1 MARSEVVRILKKGV
15 NTKCTEA
22 LFTFGEQPEVYPEIK
37 ERLEEWGYSSVIEY
51 LYDLCL
57 DAIELGLLPHSNP
70 GSLKK
75 SDLEFLKEVNSS
87 MGLMLESSS
96 KRLCEGGMPHEKSP
110 GKHPSVRLKVIE
122 NAGLL
127 SIPFTTG
134 VLIGFGET
142 DKEVV
147 DSLEALRKI
156 QDRYGNIQEIIIQNF
171 RPKPD
176 TPMENSPEPS
186 LDRVIFALESAGKLF
201 PDIGLQVPPNLNPG
215 REGVFLRHGANDFG
229 GISPVTPDY
238 VNPVDQWPTVEHL
251 RSVASEQG
259 FELRERL
266 PVYPKFLDFLP
277 ERLKRLTASYV
288 GKDGFVK

>member
-1 MARSEVVRILKKGV
+1 MARSEVLYILKKGV
-15 NTKCTEA
+15 NAKCTEA
-22 LFTFGEQPEVYPEIK
+22 LFTFGEQPEVYPDIK
-37 ERLEEWGYSSVIEY
+37 ERLEEWGYSSIIEY

-96 KRLCEGGMPHEKSP
+96 KRLCDAAMPHEKSP
-110 GKHPSVRLKVIE
+110 GKYPTLRLKVIE
-122 NAGLL
+122 NAGKL

-134 VLIGFGET
+134 VLIGIGET
-142 DKEVV
+142 DSEVV
-147 DSLEALRKI
+147 DSLKALRKI
-156 QDRYGNIQEIIIQNF
+156 QNRYGHIQEIIIQNF
-171 RPKPD
+171 RPTLH
-176 TPMENSPEPS
+176 TPMENSFEPS
-186 LDRVIFALESAGKLF
+186 LDRVIFALESAEKLF

-215 REGVFLRHGANDFG
+215 REGVFLHHGANDFG

-238 VNPVDQWPTVEHL
+238 VNPGDQWPTVEYL
-251 RSVASEQG
+251 RSVASGQG
-259 FELRERL
+259 FVLRERL
-266 PVYPKFLDFLP
+266 PVYPKFLDFVP

>member
-1 MARSEVVRILKKGV
+1 MARSEIVDILKKGV
-15 NTKCTEA
+15 KAKCTEA

-75 SDLEFLKEVNSS
+75 SDLTLLKDVNSS

-96 KRLCEGGMPHEKSP
+96 KRLCDAGMPHEKSP
-110 GKHPSVRLKVIE
+110 GKHPSFRLKVIE
-122 NAGLL
+122 NVGKF

-134 VLIGFGET
+134 VLIGVGET
-142 DKEVV
+142 DKEVM

-156 QDRYGNIQEIIIQNF
+156 QDRYEHIQEIIIQNF
-171 RPKPD
+171 RPKPN
-176 TPMENSPEPS
+176 TLMENSPEPS
-186 LDRVIFALESAGKLF
+186 LDRMIFALESAGELF

-229 GISPVTPDY
+229 GISPVTLDY
-238 VNPVDQWPTVEHL
+238 VNPGDFWPTERHL
-251 RSVASEQG
+251 RSVAHEQG
-259 FELRERL
+259 YELRERL
-266 PVYPKFLDFLP
+266 PVYPKFLDFVP

-288 GKDGFVK
+288 DKDGFVK